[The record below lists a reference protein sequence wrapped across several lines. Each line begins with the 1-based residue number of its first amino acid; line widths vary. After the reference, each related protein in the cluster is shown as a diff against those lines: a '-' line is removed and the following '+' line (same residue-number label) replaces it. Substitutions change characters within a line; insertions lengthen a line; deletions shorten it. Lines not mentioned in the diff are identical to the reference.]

1 MTRMD
6 RRSFMG
12 AMASAACLSHE
23 VAPSWKCADV
33 LRDENPGEFVL
44 QRPSPLDRARKV
56 SMIGFGGVRLPVASG
71 NLGSHTDPVD
81 FGCTA
86 RYVDYALEHGI
97 NWFDSA
103 YGYHAGQSEMA
114 MGRALRRHPRES
126 FWFCTKVPCHCIAS
140 PADARRIFEEQLQR
154 TGLGYFDVYYL
165 HSLMR
170 KEDYERAFL
179 SSGALEY
186 LREEKSRGRIRHLGF
201 SFHGNE
207 AFMDYL
213 LETQDWDVAIILMNG
228 LDWRGKGLSE
238 LLLGKLR
245 ARGIPAVGMQSL
257 AGGRLA
263 RLKPEARKVLESRRP
278 DLSDAG
284 WALKFAAEREGV
296 MTAMTGFTR
305 FEHLREDIRIFN
317 GATYRPLS
325 QDDVAVYLDAVR
337 VESGGAD
344 GVPCPGCGYCIPCPY
359 GVDIPG
365 VFRWWNEKVRSNA
378 FSSVDGTGARESI
391 RAIVK
396 EYSAS
401 FGRFLGAERCI
412 GCGRCEK
419 VCPQWQRFRVSEE
432 LSKID
437 RYVEGLRQSA
447 SCYRCN

>member
-1 MTRMD
+1 MTRMG
-6 RRSFMG
+6 RRGFVG
-12 AMASAACLSHE
+12 AMASATCLSQGGI
-23 VAPSWKCADV
+23 PSWKRADA

-44 QRPSPLDRARKV
+44 QRPSPLDRSRKV
-56 SMIGFGGVRLPVASG
+56 SMIGLGGVRLPVTSG

-81 FGCTA
+81 FACTA

-103 YGYHAGQSEMA
+103 YGYHGGQSEKA
-114 MGRALRRHPRES
+114 MGRALCRHPRES
-126 FWFCTKVPCHCIAS
+126 FWFCTKMPCYCITS
-140 PADARRIFEEQLQR
+140 LADARRIFEEQLQR
-154 TGLGYFDVYYL
+154 TELGYFDVYYL

-186 LREEKSRGRIRHLGF
+186 LREEKARGRIRHLGF
-201 SFHGNE
+201 SFHGTE

-213 LETQDWDVAIILMNG
+213 LETQNWDAVIILMNG
-228 LDWRGKGLSE
+228 LDWRGQGLSE
-238 LLLGKLR
+238 LLLGKLK
-245 ARGIPAVGMQSL
+245 AKGIPAVGMQSL

-263 RLKPEARKVLESRRP
+263 RLKPEARKVLESRWP
-278 DLSDAG
+278 GLSEAG

-317 GATYRPLS
+317 GATYRPLAR
-325 QDDVAVYLDAVR
+325 DDVVAYLEALR
-337 VESGGAD
+337 IESGGAD
-344 GVPCPGCGYCIPCPY
+344 GVPCPGCNYCIPCPY

-378 FSSVDGTGARESI
+378 FASANGPEARKAI
-391 RAIVK
+391 RAMLK
-396 EYSAS
+396 EYSS
-401 FGRFLGAERCI
+401 IFGRFRGAERCI

-432 LSKID
+432 LWKVD
-437 RYVEGLRQSA
+437 RFVEELRRST
-447 SCYRCN
+447 SCYR

>member
-6 RRSFMG
+6 RRGVIG
-12 AMASAACLSHE
+12 AMASAVCLPHE
-23 VAPSWKCADV
+23 DV
-33 LRDENPGEFVL
+33 LSRKCVDALNDENPGEFVL
-44 QRPSPLDRARKV
+44 QRPSPLDRSRKV

-81 FGCTA
+81 FVCTA

-103 YGYHAGQSEMA
+103 YGYHGGQSEKA
-114 MGRALRRHPRES
+114 MGRALCRHPRES
-126 FWFCTKVPCHCIAS
+126 FWFCTKIPCHCITS
-140 PADARRIFEEQLQR
+140 LADVRRIFEEQLQR

-186 LREEKSRGRIRHLGF
+186 LREEKARGRIRHLGF
-201 SFHGNE
+201 SFHGTE

-213 LETQDWDVAIILMNG
+213 LETQQWDAVVILMNA

-238 LLLGKLR
+238 LLLGKLK
-245 ARGIPAVGMQSL
+245 AKGIPAVGMQSL

-263 RLKPEARKVLESRRP
+263 CLKPEARKLLESRRP
-278 DLSDAG
+278 GLSDAG
-284 WALKFAAEREGV
+284 WALKFAAEREGM

-325 QDDVAVYLDAVR
+325 QEDVVAYLEAVR
-337 VESGGAD
+337 IESGGAD
-344 GVPCPGCGYCIPCPY
+344 GVPCPGCNYCVPCPY

-378 FSSVDGTGARESI
+378 FSSMNRPGARE
-391 RAIVK
+391 AIHAILK
-396 EYSAS
+396 EYSS
-401 FGRFLGAERCI
+401 TFGRFRGAERCI

-419 VCPQWQRFRVSEE
+419 VCTQWQRFRVSEE
-432 LSKID
+432 LLKVD
-437 RYVEGLRQSA
+437 RYVEELRRFA
-447 SCYRCN
+447 SCYL